1 MSGQFIYLCPQA
13 RGAGSKAC
21 MTLEA
26 DCLVGGAVLAQVS
39 LVLPNCNTPAK
50 VLRIHLVLTQ
60 QMCHGHIYVHL
71 SFLILL

>member
-1 MSGQFIYLCPQA
+1 
-13 RGAGSKAC
+13 
-21 MTLEA
+21 MTLEVA
-26 DCLVGGAVLAQVS
+26 WMVGGAVLAQLS
-39 LVLPNCNTPAK
+39 FLLSNCNTPAQ